1 MSLGSQIIYKQLFD
15 RHGRIRVPM
24 IQRDY
29 AQGRST
35 ETEVRE
41 EFLNALETALR
52 KPANDPMLPLNL
64 DFIYGSV
71 EGADET
77 QFLPLDGQQRLTTLF
92 LLHWYLAWR
101 DEQWDVF
108 EDLFQAEHRSRFA
121 YSVRPS
127 SNEFF
132 DEFVRYRPDVCPE
145 DVSELAQRISDQ
157 PWYFR
162 NWRLDPTIQ
171 SVLHMLDAIHKRFSS
186 STGLFSRLTD
196 AAQPAITFQLL
207 DLENFGLSDDLY
219 IKMNARGKP
228 LTPFET
234 FKARYEQE
242 LKKQFEGTYFPIGEQ
257 RLSAADYVALR
268 LDTKWAD
275 LFWKLRDK
283 KSNLYD
289 GALMNVFR
297 AIALATRAPDN
308 SEYLN
313 DVSNLRNVSK
323 PPSYSDFHSRGWLD
337 ERFTLATIHLLDAWS
352 TESKKLSTLLPDSC
366 YFDEAAIFDK
376 IILNGASLSY
386 AEIVQ
391 FTAYVIFVV
400 EHHGAIDATAFQEWM
415 RIVFNLSIN
424 TEYNRPS
431 DMQRS
436 IAELLKLTPYASVI
450 LEHFANSDN
459 PVAGFNQQQ
468 IMEERLK
475 AQLLVNRSDWRPL
488 IDRAEGH
495 DYFQGQIE
503 FLLDF
508 CGLLETASTTGIMS
522 LDDDADVELQV
533 RFDDYLKKAEAM
545 FNSKGLTT
553 LSTFRWERAL
563 LCIGDYLLPS
573 RRNHSFLVN
582 LQADQATWKR
592 LLRGTGTYESR
603 PRKVLCELWERLNGV
618 QNISTQLDEIIDGAE
633 NLETWREAFVRTPAA
648 IGYCHRRLIRRGD
661 YGEVYLLQT
670 TQMNGKHAELFTY
683 CLYENMRATLK
694 NNGYLNPLTQL
705 VYQTVV
711 DTDTEPG
718 ISLFFN
724 YDNNELRFEI
734 EFNFGKFDIYIS
746 CDQVKP
752 FPLIE
757 AMLVDSL
764 SFVKGQTSFGKS
776 STLELIE
783 SSVREMAEKL
793 ATTPR
798 PKQI

>member
-1 MSLGSQIIYKQLFD
+1 MSLGSQIIYKQLFE

-29 AQGRST
+29 AQGRLT

-41 EFLNALETALR
+41 EFLNALEAALK
-52 KPANDPMLPLNL
+52 KPVDDPMLPLNL

-71 EGADET
+71 EGDDET
-77 QFLPLDGQQRLTTLF
+77 RFLPLDGQQRLTTLF

-108 EDLFQAEHRSRFA
+108 NQLFQAEHGSRFA

-132 DEFVRYRPDVCPE
+132 DELVRYRPDSLPE
-145 DVSELAQRISDQ
+145 DVPELARIISDQ
-157 PWYFR
+157 SWYFR

-196 AAQPAITFQLL
+196 EVQPAITFQLL

-242 LKKQFEGTYFPIGEQ
+242 LKKQFEGTSFPIGEQ
-257 RLSAADYVALR
+257 RFSAADYVALR
-268 LDTKWAD
+268 LDTTWAD

-297 AIALATRAPDN
+297 AIALVTRSPDN

-313 DVSNLRNVSK
+313 DVSILRNVSN
-323 PPSYSDFHSRGWLD
+323 PPSYTDFHSRGWLD
-337 ERFTLATIHLLDAWS
+337 ERFTLATIHLLDAWG
-352 TESKKLSTLLPDSC
+352 TAGGKLSTLLPDSR
-366 YFDEAAIFDK
+366 YFDEAATFNK
-376 IILNGASLSY
+376 IILNGANLSY
-386 AEIVQ
+386 AEAVQ
-391 FTAYVIFVV
+391 FAAYVIFAV
-400 EHHGAIDATAFQEWM
+400 EHHGAIDAPAFQEWM

-424 TEYNRPS
+424 TEYNRPA

-436 IAELLKLTPYASVI
+436 LAELLKLTPHVNVI
-450 LEHFANSDN
+450 LEHFASSDK
-459 PVAGFNQQQ
+459 PVAGFYQQQ
-468 IMEERLK
+468 VIEERLK
-475 AQLLVNRSDWRPL
+475 AQLIVARPEWRPL

-508 CGLLETASTTGIMS
+508 SGVLEAANSVGIMS
-522 LDDDADVELQV
+522 LDDEAHVELQK
-533 RFDDYLKKAEAM
+533 RFNDHLQKAEAM
-545 FNSKGLTT
+545 FNSRGLVY
-553 LSTFRWERAL
+553 LSNFRWERAL
-563 LCIGDYLLPS
+563 LCFGNYLLPS

-582 LQADQATWKR
+582 SQADQASWKR
-592 LLRGTGTYESR
+592 LLRGTGTNEPG
-603 PRKVLCELWERLNGV
+603 PRKFLCELWEGLDGV
-618 QNISTQLDEIIDGAE
+618 QNLSTQLDQIIDGAE
-633 NLETWREAFVRTPAA
+633 GLETWREAFVRTPAA
-648 IGYCHRRLIRRGD
+648 IGYCHRHLIRWGD

-683 CLYENMRATLK
+683 CLYENMRTTLK
-694 NNGYLNPLTQL
+694 NNGSLNPLVQL
-705 VYQTVV
+705 VYQSIVGA
-711 DTDTEPG
+711 DIEPG
-718 ISLFFN
+718 ISLLFT

-734 EFNFGKFDIYIS
+734 EFNSGKFDIYIL
-746 CDQVKP
+746 CEQVKP

-757 AMLVDSL
+757 ATLVNKL
-764 SFVKGQTSFGKS
+764 GFVKGETSFRKS
-776 STLELIE
+776 STPELIE
-783 SSVREMAEKL
+783 SSVREMAKKL
-793 ATTPR
+793 ATTAR
-798 PKQI
+798 PEQ